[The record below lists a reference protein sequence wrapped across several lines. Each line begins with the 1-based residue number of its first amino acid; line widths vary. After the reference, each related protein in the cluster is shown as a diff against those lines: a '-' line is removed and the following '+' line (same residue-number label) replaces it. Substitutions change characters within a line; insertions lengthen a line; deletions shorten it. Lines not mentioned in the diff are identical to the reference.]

1 MVESAMV
8 FLVFLVLIA
17 GVMHL
22 GLIGLAMN
30 SVTYAARRGARFGST
45 RGSSSGHPASAEDIR
60 ASARAS
66 AAPLH
71 ANDVTVTV
79 TWTPN
84 NSPGSTLEVMVSY
97 NIAPFVI
104 RTPIALRSTAR
115 QRIIQ

>member
-8 FLVFLVLIA
+8 FMVFVVLIA
-17 GVMHL
+17 GIMHL
-22 GLIGLAMN
+22 GLIGLAIN
-30 SVTYAARRGARFGST
+30 SVTYAARRAARFGAT
-45 RGSSSGHPASAEDIR
+45 RGSSSGHAATEADIR

-71 ANDVTVTV
+71 SADVSVTV

-84 NSPGSTLEVMVSY
+84 NSPGSTLQVMVSY

-104 RTPIALRSTAR
+104 RTPITLRSTAR
-115 QRIIQ
+115 QRIVQ